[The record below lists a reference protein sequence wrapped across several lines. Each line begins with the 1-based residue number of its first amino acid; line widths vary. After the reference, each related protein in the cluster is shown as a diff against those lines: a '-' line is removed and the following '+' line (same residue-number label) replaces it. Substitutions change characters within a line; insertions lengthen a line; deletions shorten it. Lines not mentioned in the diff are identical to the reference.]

1 MNINFY
7 NNITDKKNPTII
19 VVSKP
24 SDLLNVNKFPLLLKD
39 IILKLKNVNNIS
51 SKLNNSKIIKLNI
64 IINNE
69 ILDFVIFKPDNF
81 SKYNAQ
87 LDGSLLY
94 RSISD
99 SKYEDINVIISR
111 NILNKNCNNDE
122 LNYCL
127 NSSNKIRDYYLK
139 KNTL

>member
-81 SKYNAQ
+81 
-87 LDGSLLY
+87 L
-94 RSISD
+94 
-99 SKYEDINVIISR
+99 
-111 NILNKNCNNDE
+111 
-122 LNYCL
+122 
-127 NSSNKIRDYYLK
+127 
-139 KNTL
+139 